1 MGLLRLLVNALFRR
15 SSRQRHVHRPR
26 PEEQRLPPLRWEPTS
41 PATTRHVV
49 HADAHRA
56 PEPRRPTELV
66 GPCYVVDGDTI
77 RIRDLVIRVS
87 GIDAPELDQPYGEK
101 AKWAM
106 HRLCKGHDIRAELAE
121 NDVHGRT
128 VARCFLPDGRD
139 LGAEMVRT
147 GHAVDWPK
155 YSGGRYRHLEVP
167 GVRKRLWRC
176 DARQKGR
183 FPPG

>member
-1 MGLLRLLVNALFRR
+1 MGLLRFLVKVLFGGA
-15 SSRQRHVHRPR
+15 SRPR
-26 PEEQRLPPLRWEPTS
+26 QVERPQQEEKLEPLRWPAPT
-41 PATTRHVV
+41 RVV
-49 HADAHRA
+49 TPVARA
-56 PEPRRPTELV
+56 SDERPTAPSFRPPEVV

-77 RIRDLVIRVS
+77 RIRDMVIRVS
-87 GIDAPELDQPYGEK
+87 GIDAPELDQPYGVK

-121 NDVHGRT
+121 TDVHGRT

-139 LGAEMVRT
+139 LGAEMVKL

-183 FPPG
+183 FPTT

>member
-1 MGLLRLLVNALFRR
+1 MGLLRVLVKVLFGR
-15 SSRQRHVHRPR
+15 SSRQRHVHRPH
-26 PEEQRLPPLRWEPTS
+26 PEERLPPLRWETPS
-41 PATTRHVV
+41 PASTRHVV
-49 HADAHRA
+49 HADAGR
-56 PEPRRPTELV
+56 PTEPRRPIEMV

-106 HRLCKGHDIRAELAE
+106 HRLCKGHDIRAELSE
-121 NDVHGRT
+121 LDVHGRT

-139 LGAEMVRT
+139 LGAEMVKM

-183 FPPG
+183 FPPA

>member
-1 MGLLRLLVNALFRR
+1 
-15 SSRQRHVHRPR
+15 
-26 PEEQRLPPLRWEPTS
+26 
-41 PATTRHVV
+41 
-49 HADAHRA
+49 
-56 PEPRRPTELV
+56 
-66 GPCYVVDGDTI
+66 VVDGDTI

-87 GIDAPELDQPYGEK
+87 GIDAPELNQPYGEK
-101 AKWAM
+101 AKWAL
-106 HRLCKGHDIRAELAE
+106 HRLCKGHDIRAELDAT
-121 NDVHGRT
+121 DVHGRT

-139 LGAEMVRT
+139 LAAEMVRA
-147 GHAVDWPK
+147 GHAVDWPR